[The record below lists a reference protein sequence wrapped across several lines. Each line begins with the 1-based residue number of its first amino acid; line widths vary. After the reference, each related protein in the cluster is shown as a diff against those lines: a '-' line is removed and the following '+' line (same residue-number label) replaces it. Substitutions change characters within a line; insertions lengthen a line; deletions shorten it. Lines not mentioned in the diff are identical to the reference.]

1 MTDNLTQSFSDFFQV
16 LTRNSQ
22 NDNEGVGLAQKQDQ
36 IWTQQGQLPLYT
48 CGLFVFQI
56 LSILKI

>member
-16 LTRNSQ
+16 LTKNSQ

-48 CGLFVFQI
+48 CRLFVFQI
-56 LSILKI
+56 L